1 MDYMGW
7 ILSIYDECERRYNK
21 KYIKKLD
28 IHRPKEYISLFLK
41 KENRYMTLLL
51 GGLLLGVLFIIV
63 LYFLGLVSN
72 IEYYVIIP
80 IMIFLLGLIP
90 ILYKYELEL
99 EDYEKKLVLLAEILE
114 EHNLNKKEIK
124 KLLLK
129 QTKGILYR
137 MLNILIGLIGILAP
151 SGIFKYVADQMK
163 GKIETVIPLILA
175 ILMISIPMF
184 YIFYQIATIIP
195 NNRILRRQKFHQ
207 LLKILCV
214 YDIQES
220 SLTNNEKS
228 LNGIDKLTIK
238 LKEHL

>member
-1 MDYMGW
+1 MDYTGW

-28 IHRPKEYISLFLK
+28 IHQPKEYISLFLK
-41 KENRYMTLLL
+41 KDNRYMTSLL
-51 GGLLLGVLFIIV
+51 GGLLLGVLSIIV
-63 LYFLGLVSN
+63 LYFLGVVSN
-72 IEYYVIIP
+72 IGYYVIIL

-90 ILYKYELEL
+90 ILYKYELKL
-99 EDYEKKLVLLAEILE
+99 EDYEKKLVLLVEILE

-137 MLNILIGLIGILAP
+137 ILSILIGILAS

-175 ILMISIPMF
+175 ILMILISMF
-184 YIFYQIATIIP
+184 YIFYIIAIIIP
-195 NNRILRRQKFHQ
+195 NNRILRRQKFHE

-214 YDIQES
+214 YDMQEN
-220 SLTNNEKS
+220 SLINDEKS
-228 LNGIDKLTIK
+228 LNSIDRLEIK
-238 LKEHL
+238 LKDHI